1 MLLIKYMDVLENY
14 FDEIKED
21 IKFDQINILE
31 KQLSLPAIK
40 HKWVSYLIKAKLR
53 KHKLEKKKK
62 ELCDELFKNLS
73 ENNEIPSGMPKTS
86 IQLKVKN
93 SKTIKLIDEE
103 ITELNIV
110 IDYLE
115 KVEKIFSS
123 VTYDIGNAAKL
134 MVLETT

>member
-1 MLLIKYMDVLENY
+1 MDLLEEY
-14 FDEIKED
+14 FNEIKED

-62 ELCDELFKNLS
+62 ELSDELFKNLS
-73 ENNEIPSGMPKTS
+73 DNNEIPSGMPKTS
-86 IQLKVKN
+86 IQLKIKN
-93 SKTIKLIDEE
+93 SKTVKLIDEE
-103 ITELNIV
+103 IAELNIIV
-110 IDYLE
+110 DYLE

-123 VTYDIGNAAKL
+123 VTYDIGNATKL

>member
-14 FDEIKED
+14 FNEIRED

-31 KQLSLPAIK
+31 KQLALPAIK

-62 ELCDELFKNLS
+62 ELGDELFKNLS

-86 IQLKVKN
+86 IQLKIKN